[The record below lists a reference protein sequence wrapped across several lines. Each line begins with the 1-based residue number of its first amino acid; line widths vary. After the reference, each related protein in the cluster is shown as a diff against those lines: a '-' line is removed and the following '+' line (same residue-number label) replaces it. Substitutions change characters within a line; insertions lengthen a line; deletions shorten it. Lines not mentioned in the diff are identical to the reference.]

1 MKTGL
6 TIKEMAQE
14 LLRQSKAKQDYLVN
28 TGSLSLSVTSDAPQ
42 LRVTENGL
50 DKITPL
56 DIRQTAHRQLGTYL
70 GIPQKYYELMRT
82 DAPELLA
89 YNANYWFSQKNELR
103 TLRTMDGCAR
113 AFLSNRYRRID
124 NLDTEKSLHRYRFS
138 TIAWRSMNSSLNTFR
153 RQEQRRQSHE
163 FSCQAAHPPPDD
175 AFDAL
180 RARLLLH
187 DLFLLA
193 DEEQALLIRH
203 RLHGC
208 SLAETARREGMSVK
222 RVRHRLKAL
231 YRAYFAQKETKQKE
245 L

>member
-1 MKTGL
+1 METGKTFPPAPSPHAY
-6 TIKEMAQE
+6 EE
-14 LLRQSKAKQDYLVN
+14 NRE
-28 TGSLSLSVTSDAPQ
+28 TGPPPEVP
-42 LRVTENGL
+42 VPV
-50 DKITPL
+50 PL
-56 DIRQTAHRQLGTYL
+56 
-70 GIPQKYYELMRT
+70 T
-82 DAPELLA
+82 DAQRRFAAQYHTLIYGFLLEKKLEIWEYYDIA
-89 YNANYWFSQKNELR
+89 AVGYLHAVQ
-103 TLRTMDGCAR
+103 
-113 AFLSNRYRRID
+113 RYF
-124 NLDTEKSLHRYRFS
+124 TEKSLHKYRFS

-163 FSCQAAHPPPDD
+163 FSYQDAHPPPDD
-175 AFDAL
+175 AFDTL

-231 YRAYFAQKETKQKE
+231 YHAYFSQEETKTEGVVTHEKYPYRSRDPDVSAGGRQPGSH

>member
-1 MKTGL
+1 MLNVAG
-6 TIKEMAQE
+6 
-14 LLRQSKAKQDYLVN
+14 YLHAV
-28 TGSLSLSVTSDAPQ
+28 Q
-42 LRVTENGL
+42 
-50 DKITPL
+50 
-56 DIRQTAHRQLGTYL
+56 
-70 GIPQKYYELMRT
+70 
-82 DAPELLA
+82 
-89 YNANYWFSQKNELR
+89 
-103 TLRTMDGCAR
+103 
-113 AFLSNRYRRID
+113 RYF
-124 NLDTEKSLHRYRFS
+124 TEKSLHRYRFS

-163 FSCQAAHPPPDD
+163 FSYQAAHPPPDD

-193 DEEQALLIRH
+193 DKEQALLIRH

-231 YRAYFAQKETKQKE
+231 YRAYFTQKENKQKE

>member
-1 MKTGL
+1 M
-6 TIKEMAQE
+6 
-14 LLRQSKAKQDYLVN
+14 LLPFFIPLESFFWH
-28 TGSLSLSVTSDAPQ
+28 
-42 LRVTENGL
+42 
-50 DKITPL
+50 DKIPYDVARPTTL
-56 DIRQTAHRQLGTYL
+56 TTGTYSARL
-70 GIPQKYYELMRT
+70 NYRILYKTNCNTSYYDIAAIGYLH
-82 DAPELLA
+82 AV
-89 YNANYWFSQKNELR
+89 Q
-103 TLRTMDGCAR
+103 
-113 AFLSNRYRRID
+113 RYF
-124 NLDTEKSLHRYRFS
+124 TEKSLHRYRFS

-163 FSCQAAHPPPDD
+163 FSYQAAHPPPDD

-231 YRAYFAQKETKQKE
+231 YRAYFTQKENKQKE